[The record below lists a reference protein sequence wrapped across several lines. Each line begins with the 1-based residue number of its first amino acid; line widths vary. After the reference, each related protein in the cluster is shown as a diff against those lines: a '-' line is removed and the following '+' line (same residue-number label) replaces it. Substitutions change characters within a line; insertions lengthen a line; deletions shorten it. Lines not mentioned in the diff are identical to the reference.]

1 MTVFDR
7 DLKDA
12 QADNISLDRRF
23 TTAYNA
29 ALMTAKAALAAKGYR
44 TAGEAN
50 HFVTIKSLEFTLTP
64 DPVKIA
70 VFNRYRRQRNLLD
83 YEMAG
88 IISGREVAEI
98 IALAEYLRASLTMW
112 LKDNYPELS

>member
-7 DLKDA
+7 DVKDA

-29 ALMTAKAALAAKGYR
+29 ALMTAKAALAARGYR

-50 HFVTIKSLEFTLTP
+50 HYLTIKSLEFTLTP

-88 IISGREVAEI
+88 IVSSREVEEVI
-98 IALAEYLRASLTMW
+98 VLAKHLRSLLTVW
-112 LKDNYPELS
+112 LENNYPELI